1 MEMWPQTPGA
11 MQCMANGAL
20 EQYVLLADSYAPL
33 AKLGCLLGL
42 GRFALSLKLAFI
54 LLTFDS

>member
-1 MEMWPQTPGA
+1 MEVWPQTPGA

-20 EQYVLLADSYAPL
+20 EQYVLADSYAPL
-33 AKLGCLLGL
+33 AKHGCLLGL
-42 GRFALSLKLAFI
+42 GSFALSLKLAFI

>member
-1 MEMWPQTPGA
+1 
-11 MQCMANGAL
+11 MANGAL

-42 GRFALSLKLAFI
+42 GSFALSLKLAFI